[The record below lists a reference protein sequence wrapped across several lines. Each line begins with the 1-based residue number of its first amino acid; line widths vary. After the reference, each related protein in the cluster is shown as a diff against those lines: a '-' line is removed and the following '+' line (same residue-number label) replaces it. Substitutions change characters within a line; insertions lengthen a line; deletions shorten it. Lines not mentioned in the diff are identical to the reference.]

1 MKFPSISTS
10 PLSYIYRQLKCS
22 FVFLCVHIK
31 EAGMRGMAIEDEIVA
46 IILRDSLFNSALAS
60 WMQENAVDQEGALYA
75 LLAHDERT
83 RREIAYEAVYHCA
96 KYVGSK
102 ANWKRDIAT
111 DALLGNH
118 LKSMFAGLLMLSE
131 VSIDGG
137 ALPSAAEAWRQW
149 QLHSAGQGAS
159 ASIWNCTCN
168 AGGARVQ
175 VHNEIGDIHARLD
188 ALKHLGGSY
197 SASAFLYTYS
207 CDVRVKNYTT
217 HLIPYPRDFW
227 ATAKWNAKD
236 NLSDVLKG
244 IAGDDFYWRVSYTG
258 GDGTK
263 YDSFACLQENV
274 EDDLRKEEYRD
285 GVTLYI
291 RFAA

>member
-1 MKFPSISTS
+1 
-10 PLSYIYRQLKCS
+10 
-22 FVFLCVHIK
+22 
-31 EAGMRGMAIEDEIVA
+31 MAIEDEIVA
-46 IILRDSLFNSALAS
+46 IILCDSLFNSSLAS
-60 WMQENAVDQEGALYA
+60 WMQENAVDRNGALYA
-75 LLAHDERT
+75 LLAHDKDR

-102 ANWKRDIAT
+102 VNWKRHIAT

-131 VSIDGG
+131 VSIDGA

-175 VHNEIGDIHARLD
+175 VHNEIGDIRLRAGMPTDVHNEIGDIHARMD

-197 SASAFLYTYS
+197 SANALLYTYS
-207 CDVRVKNYTT
+207 CDVCVKNYTT
-217 HLIPYPRDFW
+217 FLFPTPRDFW

-236 NLSDVLKG
+236 DLRDVLKR
-244 IAGDDFYWRVSYTG
+244 IAGDPDYWSVSYTG
-258 GDGTK
+258 GDKKT
-263 YDSFACLQENV
+263 YDSFVFLQANV

-291 RFAA
+291 HFAA